1 MNRIQIF
8 EEEQAELYKKKVEL
22 DKASRLEQYTLTEDE
37 QKRLEELKHQYS
49 IGNDN
54 KMVTMVT
61 TTNGS
66 SSETSIKEYFRMVDD
81 NMETTKNG
89 LKLVNA
95 SDNNLLDS
103 ATSLV
108 NSIQDIIYEQIQ
120 NMTVNDDGEVV
131 SKDILETISN
141 DINNLC
147 INELK
152 ISNVD
157 SDGINKYF
165 SNYTITALKNIL
177 PKSFV
182 ETFIDSGLLISENAA
197 DDRDRIINII
207 GMMVMSKN
215 EIGRINEYIEYS
227 EKVMQVLIRL
237 EECGKDLSEAL
248 KNPQTFSEAVERTR
262 AETGNPK
269 INELVMK
276 YKSHFKDSNI
286 SINAGADYFAI
297 RYVMMQELAKAYE
310 KFKVEYSDKDELEAI
325 DNEISESR
333 RKSECYLDACQLETF
348 AQVYSA
354 YEFAAKSDKRTSR
367 KGLNNQGKTYIDKV
381 RKSKLNLSFP
391 GYQAT
396 MKNSNEIF
404 ISYKQYIDSA
414 VKKYNEMID
423 SAENCNITDLKK
435 INCDTEVLAGVL
447 LTIMARLLKKFT
459 KNTSDKFNAIS
470 ITSYYQRFSRI
481 GTDLFTIWEMYKI
494 VEPIV
499 KYIESK

>member
-37 QKRLEELKHQYS
+37 QKRLEELKRQYS
-49 IGNDN
+49 IGEDS
-54 KMVTMVT
+54 KMVTVVT

-108 NSIQDIIYEQIQ
+108 NGIQDIIYEQIQ
-120 NMTVNDDGEVV
+120 NMTINEHGDIV
-131 SKDILETISN
+131 SKELLESISS

-177 PKSFV
+177 PRSFV
-182 ETFIDSGLLISENAA
+182 ETFIDSGLLITDNATE
-197 DDRDRIINII
+197 DRDRIINII

-215 EIGRINEYIEYS
+215 EIGRMNDYIEYS

-237 EECGKDLSEAL
+237 EECGKELSEAL

-262 AETGNPK
+262 AETGNPR
-269 INELVMK
+269 INKLVMK
-276 YKSHFKDSNI
+276 YKVHFKDTNI
-286 SINAGADYFAI
+286 SVNAGADYFAI

-310 KFKVEYSDKDELEAI
+310 KVKAEYSDKDELEAI
-325 DNEISESR
+325 DTEILES
-333 RKSECYLDACQLETF
+333 KQKAECYLDACQLETF

-354 YEFAAKSDKRTSR
+354 YESAAKSDKRTSR
-367 KGLNNQGKTYIDKV
+367 KGLNIQGKTYIDKV

-391 GYQAT
+391 GYQPT

-404 ISYKQYIDSA
+404 ISYKQHINAS
-414 VKKYNEMID
+414 VMKYNEMIN
-423 SAENCNITDLKK
+423 SVENSNITID
-435 INCDTEVLAGVL
+435 CDTEVLAGVL
-447 LTIMARLLKKFT
+447 LTVMARLLKRFT